1 MTQQFAIEANITKA
15 HKETLGFEYET
26 RLVTG
31 ILPWGS
37 ANIAMYV
44 EANKDQLPKKFNN
57 EIEAST
63 YIKKLKKYSK
73 TDKHIKIID
82 FSIVVYK

>member
-1 MTQQFAIEANITKA
+1 MRQQFAIEANITKA

-44 EANKDQLPKKFNN
+44 EANKEAK
-57 EIEAST
+57 EI
-63 YIKKLKKYSK
+63 
-73 TDKHIKIID
+73 
-82 FSIVVYK
+82 FQN